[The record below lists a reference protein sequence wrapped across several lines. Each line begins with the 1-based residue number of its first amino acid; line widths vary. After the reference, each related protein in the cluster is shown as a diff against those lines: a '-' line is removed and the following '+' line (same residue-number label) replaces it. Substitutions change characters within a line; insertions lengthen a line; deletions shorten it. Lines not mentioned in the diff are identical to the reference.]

1 MTSIAWILVKATLI
15 LMAGLT
21 ASAAARK
28 SRASVRHLILASTFA
43 ALLTLPMVATIATPN
58 VFEVAA
64 LPSAIDSANSV
75 PMATSSAEP
84 ARPGKRASASDAT
97 GTAAP
102 APAEA
107 LPLISRVALAASL
120 WTGGALLLV
129 AWLGMGLWRLR
140 GVRRNGVPWLEGE
153 AILSTIARE
162 RGVARPVRLAL
173 HEDIAAPMT
182 YGLTHPLV
190 VLPKDASQWAGADLR
205 RALVHELEHVRRG
218 DWQVQLMARGVCA
231 LYWFHPL
238 AWVAWR
244 RLCLEGERACDD
256 AVLQGAEHTDYAQQL
271 VTLAQ
276 RLSSG
281 EGAPVLSMANRS
293 DLSVRVRAVLDS
305 TQLRGQAG
313 RATVAAAFALAALLV
328 VVLGPLSVVAVAQ
341 APETSEE
348 AAPFAVVNTEMA
360 QSSDTQVIGKKIE
373 RADRRNRRA
382 IGEALIE
389 AAGEGDLE
397 LVTAMLDGGVDVNTV
412 AVGDGTA
419 LIAAARGNQL
429 EMVRFLLD
437 RGAQVDLGVAGD
449 GTPLINA
456 ARDAELP
463 VVKLLV
469 DRGADLNLGMPG
481 DGNPLIMAAG
491 DGHVDVVR
499 FLLDR
504 GADIERVVQG
514 DENPLIHA
522 CEGGHLDVVKLLLS
536 RDANINARVWV
547 EYDGPGQKGGWR
559 TPLIMARRNG
569 HKALVAYLLANG
581 AIESNWA
588 LY

>member
-1 MTSIAWILVKATLI
+1 MTSIAWILIKTTLI

-28 SRASVRHLILASTFA
+28 SRASVRHLILSSTFA

-58 VFEVAA
+58 VVEVAA
-64 LPSAIDSANSV
+64 LPLAIDSAVSV
-75 PMATSSAEP
+75 STAASGANA
-84 ARPGKRASASDAT
+84 ARPDKRAKASDASR
-97 GTAAP
+97 TAAP

-107 LPLISRVALAASL
+107 RPSISRVTLAASL

-153 AILSTIARE
+153 SILSTIARE
-162 RGVARPVRLAL
+162 RGVARPVRLVL

-190 VLPKDASQWAGADLR
+190 VLPKDAPHWAEADLR

-218 DWQVQLMARGVCA
+218 DWQIQLMARGVCA

-256 AVLQGAEHTDYAQQL
+256 AVLLGAEHTDYAQQL

-276 RLSSG
+276 RLSTK

-293 DLSVRVRAVLDS
+293 DLSLRVRAVLDS
-305 TQLRGQAG
+305 TQLRGRAG
-313 RATVAAAFALAALLV
+313 RATVAASIAVAALLV
-328 VVLGPLSVVAVAQ
+328 VVLGPLSVVAGAQ
-341 APETSEE
+341 VPETSEE
-348 AAPFAVVNTEMA
+348 PTHGAETTERA
-360 QSSDTQVIGKKIE
+360 QSPDSRGAAKRVGRKVH
-373 RADRRNRRA
+373 RAL
-382 IGEALIE
+382 GEALIE
-389 AAGEGDLE
+389 AAEGGDLE
-397 LVTAMLDGGVDVNTV
+397 TVTSLLDGGIDVNMV
-412 AVGDGTA
+412 VVGDGTA

-429 EMVRFLLD
+429 ETVRFLLD

-456 ARDAELP
+456 ARDAELS

-504 GADIERVVQG
+504 GADIERVVPG
-514 DENPLIHA
+514 DENPLINA
-522 CEGGHLDVVKLLLS
+522 CASGHLDVVKLLLS

-547 EYDGPGQKGGWR
+547 EPDGPDRKGGWR

-581 AIESNWA
+581 ALESDWA